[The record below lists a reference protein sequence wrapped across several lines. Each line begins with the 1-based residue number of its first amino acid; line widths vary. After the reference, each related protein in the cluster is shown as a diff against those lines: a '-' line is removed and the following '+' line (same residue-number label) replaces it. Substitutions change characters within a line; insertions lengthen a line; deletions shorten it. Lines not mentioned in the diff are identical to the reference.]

1 MTMTG
6 IVMTLMTPLM
16 TTIDIYD
23 SRCLPTWVATI
34 TGHGQSLLV
43 AEPSPLSI
51 ASNAAGV

>member
-51 ASNAAGV
+51 ASNAAGA